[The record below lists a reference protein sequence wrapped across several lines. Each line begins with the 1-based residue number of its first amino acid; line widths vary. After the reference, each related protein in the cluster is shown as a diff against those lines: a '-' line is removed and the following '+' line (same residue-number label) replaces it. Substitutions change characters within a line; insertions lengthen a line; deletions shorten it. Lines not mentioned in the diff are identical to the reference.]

1 MIESDG
7 LLVRN
12 VRRTDAGT
20 YTCRARFV
28 NIYKYLKRKHRK
40 DQFKIKCCDRVPQ
53 TGELEERDIRL
64 DVQVGQAIL
73 DANRIFLFDKQIQD
87 DHQMQCIVLKMEMEI
102 YPLKTLRKCL
112 RWKKKMWRHFECAG
126 AAKLGFAAIRPQ
138 RR

>member
-73 DANRIFLFDKQIQD
+73 DGHCLEKIDFFYLTSKY
-87 DHQMQCIVLKMEMEI
+87 KMI
-102 YPLKTLRKCL
+102 IKCSVS
-112 RWKKKMWRHFECAG
+112 F
-126 AAKLGFAAIRPQ
+126 
-138 RR
+138 

>member
-64 DVQVGQAIL
+64 DVQVRQIL
-73 DANRIFLFDKQIQD
+73 FGHCLEQI
-87 DHQMQCIVLKMEMEI
+87 EI
-102 YPLKTLRKCL
+102 YF
-112 RWKKKMWRHFECAG
+112 HFFSQANT
-126 AAKLGFAAIRPQ
+126 R
-138 RR
+138 

>member
-28 NIYKYLKRKHRK
+28 NSYKYLKRIHKK
-40 DQFKIKCCDRVPQ
+40 DQFTVKFCGRVPQ

-73 DANRIFLFDKQIQD
+73 DGYCLEQID
-87 DHQMQCIVLKMEMEI
+87 FFI
-102 YPLKTLRKCL
+102 
-112 RWKKKMWRHFECAG
+112 
-126 AAKLGFAAIRPQ
+126 
-138 RR
+138 